1 MLSITSIAKKNGDA
15 IEKMSRKKRK
25 KKFDDDND
33 DKSI

>member
-1 MLSITSIAKKNGDA
+1 MTSIAQKKNGDA
-15 IEKMSRKKRK
+15 IEKMNRKKRK